1 MSEIFKLSPSDFGFL
16 YDECKR
22 CFYLK
27 VKHKF
32 NRPRSIMPSIFIKI
46 DGIMKDYFEGK
57 SPKDITAAS
66 AKNKSENCNEDVPK

>member
-27 VKHKF
+27 VKHNYTK
-32 NRPRSIMPSIFIKI
+32 SDFILEYI
-46 DGIMKDYFEGK
+46 
-57 SPKDITAAS
+57 
-66 AKNKSENCNEDVPK
+66 